1 MQGFGFVFAL
11 TIDKQ
16 RSLNYCLNEE
26 AVMNSIYKY
35 FLLFCFAVFFLG
47 CRSGKQDTVG
57 VSARNGGDAKK
68 TAQQND
74 QKAETATVDISQM
87 SPEKKAVYITQA
99 EQIKTLNVGLKTA
112 QRLFDQVWVCLWYA
126 KKNADD
132 TLGECPSVSQLQTV
146 ENVFHY
152 SQNLISNIYA
162 TNGLP
167 FINRLN
173 KDDCSK
179 NSYRDVLGLS
189 GTNEYVLRRRQCV
202 VSGKS
207 PLLKSPV
214 KKQNAQNGKQK
225 VERIKANSENR
236 SVDQNTDQKSGSE
249 QDSVANVVSAD
260 LFKWSVKSNNEFEL
274 TFYVEN
280 MQEAA
285 GLNLSFSGKNTV
297 CSFKYKDAKTLLSLN
312 CKNVGQNKNGNDY
325 LLLEN
330 FMYNLQQEIAVQL
343 NGQISSWDGQDYKT
357 DVIQSMTV
365 PVQGEALLE
374 IERAPVELPENGAP
388 LGSDLNNKVDQ
399 KDQSHQ
405 DGPIDP
411 NNPKNPKLQSNQN
424 DQSQKD
430 QNEQNN
436 KTEEKTDPRSDVNPN
451 ENMTPATNGSSSG
464 HQDDSSAAKSSE
476 QSADSLNGRSANPT
490 TNSQD
495 QIHETTGNPEQ
506 SPADEESQSRAFQQS
521 VT

>member
-16 RSLNYCLNEE
+16 RSLNCCLNEE

-57 VSARNGGDAKK
+57 VSAGNGRDAKK

-126 KKNADD
+126 KKNADN
-132 TLGECPSVSQLQTV
+132 TLDECPSVSQLQTV

-179 NSYRDVLGLS
+179 NSYRDVLSLS

-202 VSGKS
+202 GDRKS
-207 PLLKSPV
+207 PLLKGPV

-225 VERIKANSENR
+225 VERIKANSENS
-236 SVDQNTDQKSGSE
+236 SVDQNTDQKSGAV
-249 QDSVANVVSAD
+249 QDGVANVVSAD

-330 FMYNLQQEIAVQL
+330 FMYNQQQEIAVQL

-374 IERAPVELPENGAP
+374 IERAPVELPENGKP
-388 LGSDLNNKVDQ
+388 TENDLNNQKDQ
-399 KDQSHQ
+399 KDQ
-405 DGPIDP
+405 
-411 NNPKNPKLQSNQN
+411 N
-424 DQSQKD
+424 
-430 QNEQNN
+430 
-436 KTEEKTDPRSDVNPN
+436 
-451 ENMTPATNGSSSG
+451 
-464 HQDDSSAAKSSE
+464 HQDDSKEHKDQKDKNELKDQNDQNNQADQNDQNNKNEKKSDSRTELNPNESLMPATDGSSSA
-476 QSADSLNGRSANPT
+476 
-490 TNSQD
+490 
-495 QIHETTGNPEQ
+495 
-506 SPADEESQSRAFQQS
+506 PAPGDEKSQSQVPPQS